1 MLDTA
6 GGRRM
11 SDSSSGAHF
20 RVYSRVSVEVTF
32 SQQPLRMESEASVPV
47 YTKCNPDGK
56 LVMPW
61 KLGEELNDTRS
72 MPTKV
77 CEGRSTNK
85 MVEAEL
91 EVEDAMRGSVRGVNA
106 VHFYAYMWDHNY
118 EHKVKHEAQNLEISH
133 RRNLAYAKCI
143 LKTRQTM
150 PFFAY
155 FEHHEPTMTIDTPPV
170 PSSHRRRPR
179 RPPLRRVESDGV
191 GVTSSIRPILIP
203 ERAKARS
210 AD

>member
-6 GGRRM
+6 GGSNV
-11 SDSSSGAHF
+11 SDSSSGVHLRACGD
-20 RVYSRVSVEVTF
+20 VDVDSVF

-47 YTKCNPDGK
+47 YTKCRPVGI
-56 LVMPW
+56 LEMPW
-61 KLGEELNDTRS
+61 KLCEELKDTRS

-77 CEGRSTNK
+77 LGGRSRNRR
-85 MVEAEL
+85 VEEID
-91 EVEDAMRGSVRGVNA
+91 EAMGDSTRGVNA
-106 VHFYAYMWDHNY
+106 VHLYGCNGTTVTRTRWSTSSEFD
-118 EHKVKHEAQNLEISH
+118 VSH
-133 RRNLAYAKCI
+133 SSILACAKCI
-143 LKTRQTM
+143 LKTRQTR

-155 FEHHEPTMTIDTPPV
+155 FEHHEPAMATDTPPV
-170 PSSHRRRPR
+170 PPSHRRRPR

-191 GVTSSIRPILIP
+191 GVTSSILPIFMP